1 MGGLYGIWRRRRVG
15 RLSAV
20 SEWPVECGTYFVRKT
35 MASVL
40 KGDVIRMVFYPS
52 ARDRR
57 RQFGHIRTAAF
68 DRFGQMC
75 NLP

>member
-1 MGGLYGIWRRRRVG
+1 
-15 RLSAV
+15 
-20 SEWPVECGTYFVRKT
+20 

-57 RQFGHIRTAAF
+57 RQFGRIRTAAF
-68 DRFGQMC
+68 DRLGKCATYLKVRKTQFPQTT
-75 NLP
+75 NRLYTIT